1 MTVSP
6 VEKSFDVGTDA
17 CFDTEVLLT
26 SCRRREYRMQVK
38 GHVALVT
45 AAGGH
50 TGSVIARVLA
60 EGGASVALQV
70 RRSNPSITRLV
81 SELETLTE
89 VHVIEGTIDNREG
102 AADVVRR
109 ATKELGPV
117 EILVNNAGGMR
128 TGAFAS
134 LQRED
139 LEFTL
144 DANLRTAWWC
154 AQAVV
159 PSMMEQGFGRIVN
172 VTSIGA
178 TGSAQN
184 ANYAV
189 SKAATDGLTRTLA
202 LELGRHKITV
212 NSVVPGL
219 IANEKLNALEPT
231 TLSRL
236 VSPSPMGRAVESIDV
251 ANAVRFL
258 ASEEARFITGQL
270 LHVSAGI
277 YRTVA
282 GMDTSGV

>member
-1 MTVSP
+1 
-6 VEKSFDVGTDA
+6 
-17 CFDTEVLLT
+17 
-26 SCRRREYRMQVK
+26 MQVENR
-38 GHVALVT
+38 VALVT

-50 TGSVIARVLA
+50 TGSVIAHVLA

-70 RRSNPSITRLV
+70 RKSNPSVDRLAN
-81 SELETLTE
+81 ELKTLTE
-89 VHVIEGTIDNREG
+89 VRVIEGTIDHQEC
-102 AADVVRR
+102 ALDVVRR
-109 ATKELGPV
+109 VTEELGPV

-128 TGAFAS
+128 TGAFES
-134 LQRED
+134 LQPED

-144 DANLRTAWWC
+144 DANLRTSWWC

-159 PSMMEQGFGRIVN
+159 PAMVERGFGRIVN

-178 TGSAQN
+178 TGSSRN

-202 LELGRHKITV
+202 LEFGRHGITV

-231 TLSRL
+231 TLARL

-258 ASEEARFITGQL
+258 ASEEARFITGQR

>member
-1 MTVSP
+1 
-6 VEKSFDVGTDA
+6 
-17 CFDTEVLLT
+17 
-26 SCRRREYRMQVK
+26 MQVK
-38 GHVALVT
+38 NRVALVT

-60 EGGASVALQV
+60 EGGAAVALQV
-70 RRSNPSITRLV
+70 RKSDPSVDRLAA
-81 SELETLTE
+81 ELETLTQ
-89 VHVIEGTIDNREG
+89 VRVIEGTIDHREG
-102 AADVVRR
+102 ALDVVCT
-109 ATKELGPV
+109 AAKELGPV

-128 TGAFAS
+128 TGAFES
-134 LQRED
+134 LHPED

-144 DANLRTAWWC
+144 DANLRTSWWC

-159 PSMMEQGFGRIVN
+159 PSMAERGFGRIVN

-178 TGSAQN
+178 TGSTKN

-202 LELGRHKITV
+202 LEFGRHSITV

-231 TLSRL
+231 TLTRL
-236 VSPSPMGRAVESIDV
+236 VAPSPMGRAVESIDV

-258 ASEEARFITGQL
+258 ASEEARYITGQL
-270 LHVSAGI
+270 LHVSAGL